1 MLQAAASAALGVL
14 PINKKAFMTELR
26 NLLAFMDEED
36 RSRVLQRY
44 ERMFE
49 SAGETG
55 EDALIRSLGSPVRQV
70 LAIEQEY
77 SRSRAE
83 GKTPFLDADEPAA
96 MQDEKDLTTL
106 VREAADALQ
115 GQEGDKTLFPAE
127 TETAAELDQLL
138 IEEVAADE
146 ALPEETPGESAI
158 PDMEETVPETAGEK
172 NAPESEEEKDEPAEA
187 AAEQPPAETPD
198 EPGAE
203 EAAPPVGETEE
214 ELPQSE
220 LLTNMFDES
229 DELPEKPQKTGA
241 EPEAPAEEASAETAE
256 PERPASPGAGRILAA
271 VVVTLPFLLWWGVGF
286 ALSLAL
292 GAVFLAVG
300 FAVCVAGVYLGG
312 YALSSVMTFMPD
324 KLLVGG
330 GALGCF
336 AAALLLIW
344 MGLWVIV
351 GGIALVI
358 RTSGKVYRRILNRPE
373 TDEEDESNG

>member
-115 GQEGDKTLFPAE
+115 GQEGDKTLFPTSGAQVQRE
-127 TETAAELDQLL
+127 HFH
-138 IEEVAADE
+138 
-146 ALPEETPGESAI
+146 P
-158 PDMEETVPETAGEK
+158 VP
-172 NAPESEEEKDEPAEA
+172 
-187 AAEQPPAETPD
+187 
-198 EPGAE
+198 
-203 EAAPPVGETEE
+203 
-214 ELPQSE
+214 
-220 LLTNMFDES
+220 
-229 DELPEKPQKTGA
+229 
-241 EPEAPAEEASAETAE
+241 
-256 PERPASPGAGRILAA
+256 AA
-271 VVVTLPFLLWWGVGF
+271 VQL
-286 ALSLAL
+286 
-292 GAVFLAVG
+292 
-300 FAVCVAGVYLGG
+300 
-312 YALSSVMTFMPD
+312 
-324 KLLVGG
+324 
-330 GALGCF
+330 
-336 AAALLLIW
+336 
-344 MGLWVIV
+344 
-351 GGIALVI
+351 
-358 RTSGKVYRRILNRPE
+358 RPR
-373 TDEEDESNG
+373 